1 VCPIFTLAYV
11 PPPLRYPPITIR
23 KPPVVSSF
31 ASTAVDGGVFPNDER
46 VARVSVS
53 NETAESLEVWIDQE
67 LCTGDGICV
76 QYAPEVFE
84 LDIDGLA
91 YVKGDDD
98 QLRQALVPPY
108 PFRSRCCGMWRI
120 RPRSALVTVFT
131 YAGPRTAWK
140 CTGRTPGEHFG
151 APLPGPAGP
160 LLGEHGVS
168 RW

>member
-11 PPPLRYPPITIR
+11 PPPLRYPPISIR

-31 ASTAVDGGVFPNDER
+31 RSTAAGSGCFPNDER
-46 VARVSVS
+46 QARVSVGD
-53 NETAESLEVWIDQE
+53 ETADALEVWIDQD

-98 QLRQALVPPY
+98 ELRQSPGATVPVPPALL
-108 PFRSRCCGMWRI
+108 RDVAD
-120 RPRSALVTVFT
+120 SAKECPGDCIHVRRAADRVEV
-131 YAGPRTAWK
+131 YGPDA
-140 CTGRTPGEHFG
+140 
-151 APLPGPAGP
+151 
-160 LLGEHGVS
+160 V
-168 RW
+168 